1 MGGTYNK
8 EFVEGFPRQFMEDI
22 RRIITD
28 HPLRNDVYEGDL
40 MHRVWWALERYVP
53 DRAKYSSMWMYGNTD
68 VEGHRLSD
76 LHALCAGILIGRD
89 FSYNEIEYPGDPRYD
104 EYIIATIKKYL
115 ISIEYSWF

>member
-28 HPLRNDVYEGDL
+28 HPLRNNFYEGDL
-40 MHRVWWALERYVP
+40 LKCVWMALDQYVTVERP
-53 DRAKYSSMWMYGNTD
+53 RFSSTWMYGNTQI
-68 VEGHRLSD
+68 EGHRLSD
-76 LHALCAGILIGRD
+76 LHALLAGILIGAD
-89 FSYNEIEYPGDPRYD
+89 FPYD
-104 EYIIATIKKYL
+104 SHIVDVDLANSMSKCL